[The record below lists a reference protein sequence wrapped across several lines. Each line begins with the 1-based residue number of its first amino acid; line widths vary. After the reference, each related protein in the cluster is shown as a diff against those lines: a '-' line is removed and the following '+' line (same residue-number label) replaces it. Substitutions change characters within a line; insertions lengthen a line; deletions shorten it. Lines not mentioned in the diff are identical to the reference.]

1 MAYTEEDVKRYL
13 KDANEAVLKAAHR
26 GTVRAGLLTARL
38 ARDYAPRSPSEAEKR
53 AAKRD
58 PRPAKRGRLSRI
70 VKAVKKWVDK
80 HLRRKKRRASS
91 GKAHAVPGGLEKS
104 IDTES
109 IREGCSI
116 FVASNSPAGKYAK
129 RIHDEKGKK
138 WWKRGP
144 GTVRKGAQADE
155 KFIERAVNARR
166 QQNIGLVMG
175 EILKVTT

>member
-1 MAYTEEDVKRYL
+1 MPYTEEDVKRYL
-13 KDANEAVLKAAHR
+13 KDANAAVLKAAHR

-58 PRPAKRGRLSRI
+58 PKPAKRGRLSRI

-80 HLRRKKRRASS
+80 HLRRKRRASS

-155 KFIERAVNARR
+155 KFIERALNARR
-166 QQNIGLVMG
+166 QQNLQLILS
-175 EILKVTT
+175 EIQKVAT

>member
-1 MAYTEEDVKRYL
+1 MPYTEEDVKRYL

-26 GTVRAGLLTARL
+26 GTVRAGLKTAEL
-38 ARDYAPRSPSEAEKR
+38 ARNYAPRSPSEAEKR
-53 AAKRD
+53 MAKRD
-58 PRPAKRGRLSRI
+58 PRPAKKSRLARA
-70 VKAVKKWVDK
+70 VKAVKKFLK
-80 HLRRKKRRASS
+80 KILTRKKRASS

-104 IDTES
+104 IEAAS

-129 RIHDEKGKK
+129 RIHDEKGEK

-155 KFIERAVNARR
+155 KFIERALRDRA
-166 QQNIGLVMG
+166 QQNINLIMG
-175 EILKVTT
+175 EILKVAT

>member
-1 MAYTEEDVKRYL
+1 MSYTEEDVKRYL
-13 KDANEAVLKAAHR
+13 KDANVAILKAAHR

-58 PRPAKRGRLSRI
+58 PKPAKRSRLSRA

-80 HLRRKKRRASS
+80 HLRRKKRASS

-104 IDTES
+104 IDTAS
-109 IREGCSI
+109 TREGCSI

-129 RIHDEKGKK
+129 RIHDEKGRK

-155 KFIERAVNARR
+155 KFIERAVVNRR
-166 QQNIGLVMG
+166 QQNIDLVMG
-175 EILKVTT
+175 EILKVAT